1 MQLDVTKIEIPTLP
15 VIGVVFFG
23 TFGTIAL
30 FRCGL
35 FFNGVKAGVSGENHR
50 PCVINLTTL
59 AIAN

>member
-15 VIGVVFFG
+15 VIGVVFG

-35 FFNGVKAGVSGENHR
+35 FLNRVEAGVSGENHR